1 MARDD
6 KSEKQEDIAALVQGK
21 PIAGSRST
29 HRYPFPK
36 DLDMDLERAVS
47 LIDRFWK
54 HNRSAVNPETDEFA
68 FALAEELGAEI
79 LEAKSGETCL
89 TWTVPDN
96 WYVRKGQLKTLS
108 GDILVDFADNPLHLW
123 THSCSFSGTISR
135 SELIRD
141 HINTDP
147 DRPDEFL
154 YHYANGY
161 RSQVRDWGFCVP
173 YRTLETM
180 TDPSYHVEID
190 ADLDKNG
197 TLKVVDAFIEGELTE
212 TIFIMAHTCHP
223 GQVSDGI
230 GCIAAGAE
238 LYHKLKAGPKPRYS
252 YRFLFSPE
260 YFGGAVYLEKADP
273 KKIEALHMGVYLD
286 MVTTH
291 SPLGFQ
297 RSLQGNS
304 RFDAITRN
312 VMKSHTPTLV
322 ERPYRKLWGNDE
334 TFYNG
339 TGYQIPTLG
348 IGRLM
353 HREYHYDSDNMEN
366 LSQYHLKETL
376 WVLQRIIE
384 ILETD
389 YIPVPNFKGPVY
401 LSKYNMSA
409 ALGNDVP
416 GWRENVERIQFLM
429 DGEHSIMDM
438 ADVLDLDY
446 YLIRDFVDQF
456 VEKGLA
462 ERIKRPVKKADTG
475 RITADGVR
483 VKLE

>member
-6 KSEKQEDIAALVQGK
+6 KKLSDDHIENLVVDK

-29 HRYPFPK
+29 HRYPFPVK
-36 DLDMDLERAVS
+36 ANIDLDRAVS
-47 LIDRFWK
+47 LISRFWK

-68 FALAEELGAEI
+68 LALAAELEAET

-96 WYVRKGQLKTLS
+96 WAVRKGQLKTLD
-108 GDILVDFADNPLHLW
+108 GEILVDYADNPLHLW
-123 THSCSFSGTISR
+123 THSISYSGTISR
-135 SELIRD
+135 DDLIKN

-154 YHYANGY
+154 YHYVNGY
-161 RSQVRDWGFCVP
+161 RSQVRDWGFSVP
-173 YRTLETM
+173 YRIVEKM
-180 TDPSYHVEID
+180 TEDQYQVEID
-190 ADLDKNG
+190 ADLDNEG
-197 TLKVVDAFIEGELTE
+197 TLKVVDAFVQGELDE

-230 GCIAAGAE
+230 GCIATGAE
-238 LYHKLKAGPKPRYS
+238 LYHQLKNGPKPRYS

-260 YFGGAVYLEKADP
+260 YFGGAVYLEKAG
-273 KKIEALHMGVYLD
+273 KNKVKNLHMGVYLD
-286 MVTTH
+286 MVTTF

-304 RFDAITRN
+304 RFDYITRN
-312 VMKSHTPTLV
+312 VMKTHTPTPV

-353 HREYHYDSDNMEN
+353 HREYHYDSDNMDN
-366 LSQYHLKETL
+366 LSTYHLKETA
-376 WVLQRIIE
+376 WVLERIIE
-384 ILETD
+384 VLETD
-389 YIPVPNFKGPVY
+389 YIPEPNFKGPVY
-401 LSKYNMSA
+401 LSKYGMSS
-409 ALGNDVP
+409 ALGNELP
-416 GWRENVERIQFLM
+416 NWRENVERIQFLM
-429 DGEHSIMDM
+429 DGKHSLMDM
-438 ADVLDLDY
+438 ATLLDIDFFL
-446 YLIRDFVDQF
+446 LREFVDQF
-456 VEKGLA
+456 VEKGLVNKIA
-462 ERIKRPVKKADTG
+462 RPVKPEDSGT
-475 RITADGVR
+475 ITSGGIKV
-483 VKLE
+483 E

>member
-6 KSEKQEDIAALVQGK
+6 IKHGITPINSLVADK

-29 HRYPFPK
+29 HRYPFPVEMGI
-36 DLDMDLERAVS
+36 DIDRAIS
-47 LIDRFWK
+47 LIERFWK

-68 FALAEELGAEI
+68 FALAAELDAEI
-79 LEAKSGETCL
+79 LEARCGETCL
-89 TWTVPDN
+89 TWTVPDH
-96 WYVRKGQLKTLS
+96 WAVRSGQLKTKS
-108 GDILVDFADNPLHLW
+108 GDILADYKNNPLHLW
-123 THSCSFSGTISR
+123 THSTSFSGEISR
-135 SELIRD
+135 DELILD

-147 DRPDEFL
+147 ARPDEFL
-154 YHYANGY
+154 YHYVNGY
-161 RSQVRDWGFCVP
+161 RSQVRDWGFSIP
-173 YRTLETM
+173 YSTVEAM
-180 TDPSYHVEID
+180 HDESYIVEID
-190 ADLDKNG
+190 ADLDQNG
-197 TLKVVDAFIEGELTE
+197 TLKVVDAFVEGELDE

-238 LYHKLKAGPKPRYS
+238 LYHYLRAGPKPRYS

-260 YFGGAVYLEKADP
+260 YFGGAVYLEKAAP
-273 KKIEALHMGVYLD
+273 EKIKNLHLGVYLD

-304 RFDAITRN
+304 RLDHITRN
-312 VMKSHTPTLV
+312 VMQSHTPTLV
-322 ERPYRKLWGNDE
+322 EKPYRNLWGNDE

-353 HREYHYDSDNMEN
+353 HREYHYDSDNLEN
-366 LSQYHLKETL
+366 LSRYHLQETS
-376 WVLQRIIE
+376 WVLMRIAE
-384 ILETD
+384 VFETD

-401 LSKYNMSA
+401 LSKYGMSA
-409 ALGNDVP
+409 ALTQDVP

-429 DGEHSIMDM
+429 DGEHSCMDM
-438 ADVLDLDY
+438 ATLLDLDFF
-446 YLIRDFVDQF
+446 LIRDFCDQF
-456 VEKGLA
+456 ADKGLVT
-462 ERIKRPVKKADTG
+462 KKPRPPRETDTG
-475 RITADGVR
+475 SITSAGIKV
-483 VKLE
+483 E

>member
-6 KSEKQEDIAALVQGK
+6 KKPTEDHMKSLVEGK

-29 HRYPFPK
+29 HKYPFPVQ
-36 DLDMDLERAVS
+36 LDADIERAVS

-68 FALAEELGAEI
+68 LALATELDGDI

-96 WYVRKGQLKTLS
+96 WCVRKGQLKTLD
-108 GDILVDFADNPLHLW
+108 GKILCDYADNPLHLW
-123 THSCSFSGTISR
+123 THSISYKGTIGR
-135 SELIRD
+135 DELIRE

-147 DRPDEFL
+147 ARPDEFL

-161 RSQVRDWGFCVP
+161 RSNVRDWGFSLP
-173 YRTLETM
+173 YSIVETM
-180 TDPSYHVEID
+180 TDDYYEVEID
-190 ADLDKNG
+190 ADLNDNG
-197 TLKVVDAFIEGELTE
+197 SLKVVDAFVQGELTE
-212 TIFIMAHTCHP
+212 TIFVMAHTCHP

-238 LYHKLKAGPKPRYS
+238 LYHSLKNGPKPRYS

-273 KKIEALHMGVYLD
+273 EKIKNLHLGVYLD
-286 MVTTH
+286 MVTTL

-304 RFDAITRN
+304 RFDTITRN
-312 VMKSHTPTLV
+312 VMKTHTPIEV
-322 ERPYRKLWGNDE
+322 EKPYRKLWGNDE

-339 TGYQIPTLG
+339 TGFKIPTLG

-366 LSQYHLKETL
+366 LSCYHLKETI
-376 WVLQRIIE
+376 WVLQRIVE
-384 ILETD
+384 VFETD
-389 YIPVPNFKGPVY
+389 YIPEPNFKGPVY
-401 LSKYNMSA
+401 LSKYGMSA
-409 ALGNDVP
+409 ALGFDVP

-429 DGEHSIMDM
+429 DGTHSIMDM
-438 ADVLDLDY
+438 CELLDLDFF
-446 YLIRDFVDQF
+446 LVRDFVDQF
-456 VEKGLA
+456 VEKGLV
-462 ERIKRPVKKADTG
+462 IKKDRPVKPSDQG
-475 RITADGVR
+475 SITKGGIKV
-483 VKLE
+483 E

>member
-6 KSEKQEDIAALVQGK
+6 SKYPLTDISVLVANK
-21 PIAGSRST
+21 PTPGSRST
-29 HRYPFPK
+29 HKYPFPTDMAM
-36 DLDMDLERAVS
+36 DLDRALS
-47 LIDRFWK
+47 LISRFWK

-68 FALAEELGAEI
+68 LALAAELGADI
-79 LEAKSGETCL
+79 LEANSGETCL

-96 WYVRKGQLKTLS
+96 WAVHTGQLKTMDGKVLA
-108 GDILVDFADNPLHLW
+108 DFKDNPLHLW
-123 THSCSFSGTISR
+123 THSCAFSGTIGR
-135 SELIRD
+135 DELIRD

-147 DRPDEFL
+147 NRPDEFL
-154 YHYANGY
+154 YHYVNGY
-161 RSQVRDWGFCVP
+161 KSQVRDWGFSVP
-173 YRTLETM
+173 YRTVEAM
-180 TDPSYHVEID
+180 TDPEYRVEID
-190 ADLDKNG
+190 ADLDSNG
-197 TLKVVDAFIEGELTE
+197 TLKVVDAFIEGELSE
-212 TIFIMAHTCHP
+212 TIFVMAHTCHP

-238 LYHKLKAGPKPRYS
+238 LYHMLKAGPKPRYS

-273 KKIEALHMGVYLD
+273 EKIKNLHMGVYLD

-312 VMKSHTPTLV
+312 VMKSHTPVLV
-322 ERPYRKLWGNDE
+322 EKPYRKLWGNDE

-366 LSQYHLKETL
+366 LNQYHLRETI
-376 WVLQRIIE
+376 WVLARIVE
-384 ILETD
+384 VLETD

-401 LSKYNMSA
+401 LSKYGMSS

-429 DGEHSIMDM
+429 DGEHSLMDI
-438 ADVLDLDY
+438 AALLDVDFF
-446 YLIRDFVDQF
+446 LIKDFIDQF
-456 VEKGLA
+456 ADKGLVT
-462 ERIKRPVKKADTG
+462 KQTRPVRAEDTG
-475 RITADGVR
+475 SITADGI
-483 VKLE
+483 KFE